1 MNPFL
6 GPVVARPASEPWCA
20 PVKTTNIS
28 PSCRLR
34 AAGVR
39 HAVWLRL
46 LAGLSCLSIHTW
58 VIAVDVNTATVLELE
73 SVQGIGPKTAQVII
87 KERDRA
93 GYYRSLKDLSERVKG
108 IGPKKAARLAAA
120 GLTASAAYG
129 ASIRSGNVAPGLA
142 LPGSTGLPVLA
153 DPVEPAPVQSQP
165 VQEKFRGYF
174 RR

>member
-1 MNPFL
+1 MNPLL
-6 GPVVARPASEPWCA
+6 GPVSARPASASCCRSLKKTGTLPSCA
-20 PVKTTNIS
+20 P
-28 PSCRLR
+28 RLP
-34 AAGVR
+34 GVR
-39 HAVWLRL
+39 HTVWLRL

-120 GLTASAAYG
+120 GLTASVVYG
-129 ASIRSGNVAPGLA
+129 ASIRSGHVAPSSA
-142 LPGSTGLPVLA
+142 LLGSRVTPVMP
-153 DPVEPAPVQSQP
+153 DPVESDPVQSQP
-165 VQEKFRGYF
+165 VQEKLRGYF